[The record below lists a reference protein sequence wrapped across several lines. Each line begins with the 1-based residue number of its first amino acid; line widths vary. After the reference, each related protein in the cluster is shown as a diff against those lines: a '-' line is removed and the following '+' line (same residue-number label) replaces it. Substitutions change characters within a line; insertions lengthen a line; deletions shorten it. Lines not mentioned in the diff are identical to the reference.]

1 MVIPTIDSNTFEYF
15 CQNEFLLYE
24 PLRKFTT
31 DIKIQSFKIGSV
43 IAQVVVW
50 EKPDPTTKASTTTWE
65 SYTQCHLD
73 VGPAL
78 QG

>member
-1 MVIPTIDSNTFEYF
+1 MTEVASLEMIPASVCNLLKKK
-15 CQNEFLLYE
+15 QN
-24 PLRKFTT
+24 P
-31 DIKIQSFKIGSV
+31 V
-43 IAQVVVW
+43 IAQVVGW
-50 EKPDPTTKASTTTWE
+50 EKPDPTTKSSATTKE